1 MTKITAALVKE
12 LRDKT
17 GGGMMDCK
25 VALSECNGDIESSI
39 DWLRSKGLSSAEKK
53 SSRVAAEGLVGVYT
67 NNCEGALVEV
77 NSETDFV
84 ARNTLFQD
92 FVRNLATIVPTH
104 GNDIETIKEL
114 TLPGAEK
121 KIGDQLTD
129 LIAKIGENMTI
140 RRASTITIKKGI
152 LTSYIHNSLADNVGK
167 IGVLVGLESEI
178 EPNKLDLI
186 GKQLA
191 MHIAATKPKAIKR
204 EDLSSD
210 DLERERKI
218 LEDQAKETGRPDS
231 IIEKMIEGRMKKFY
245 EEVCLL
251 EQTFVIDGEQ

>member
-1 MTKITAALVKE
+1 M
-12 LRDKT
+12 
-17 GGGMMDCK
+17 
-25 VALSECNGDIESSI
+25 S
-39 DWLRSKGLSSAEKK
+39 
-53 SSRVAAEGLVGVYT
+53 
-67 NNCEGALVEV
+67 
-77 NSETDFV
+77 
-84 ARNTLFQD
+84 
-92 FVRNLATIVPTH
+92 
-104 GNDIETIKEL
+104 
-114 TLPGAEK
+114 
-121 KIGDQLTD
+121 
-129 LIAKIGENMTI
+129 
-140 RRASTITIKKGI
+140 
-152 LTSYIHNSLADNVGK
+152 DNVGK

-191 MHIAATKPKAIKR
+191 MHIAATKPKAVKR

-251 EQTFVIDGEQ
+251 EQTFVIDGESKISKVIETLSKQEGSSIEIKAFKIFVLGEGIQKKQENFAEEVSAAIGK